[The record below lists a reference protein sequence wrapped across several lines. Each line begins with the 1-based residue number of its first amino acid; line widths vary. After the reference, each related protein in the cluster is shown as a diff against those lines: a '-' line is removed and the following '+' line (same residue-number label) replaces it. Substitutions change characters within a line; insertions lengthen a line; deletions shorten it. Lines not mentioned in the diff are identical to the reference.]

1 MAGAICS
8 RSCRAACLPDNS
20 LSPPHITLVGGI
32 NMDISVHAHTT
43 LRAGDSNPGQVQC
56 SPGGVARNVAEN
68 LVRLGQDVRLVGVLG
83 DDVFGQ
89 ALRQSGAAV
98 GLDMRACLTL
108 PGQRS
113 ATYVCLHRADG
124 DMDVAVNDMDIMDA
138 LTPAL
143 LQPHVA
149 LLRSAAVLVADC
161 NLRPDVW
168 QWLATEV
175 AHPAL
180 FAEAVSVAKCTR
192 LSAVLA
198 HVHTLKANR
207 LEAQVL
213 WGRTIASTQDA
224 CDAALALHRQGVGRV
239 LISLGA
245 QGVAWCDA
253 DGRCGHR
260 AARVVPVLSA
270 TGAGDALM
278 GGLVYGHLQGWPLEK
293 ALAWAM
299 ACAEITL
306 GCPAANAPAL
316 SVQAVQHHMQH
327 TTP

>member
-1 MAGAICS
+1 M
-8 RSCRAACLPDNS
+8 P
-20 LSPPHITLVGGI
+20 PPHIALLGGI
-32 NMDISVHAHTT
+32 NMDVSVHAHST
-43 LRAGDSNPGQVQC
+43 LRAGDSNPGRVQC

-68 LVRLGQDVRLVGVLG
+68 LLRLGLDARLLGVLG

-89 ALRQSGAAV
+89 ALWQFGAAI
-98 GLDMRACLTL
+98 GLDMCACLTL
-108 PGQRS
+108 PGQRT

-138 LTPAL
+138 ITPAL
-143 LQPHVA
+143 LQPQQA
-149 LLRSAAVLVADC
+149 LLRDAAVLVTDC

-192 LSAVLA
+192 LGDVLA
-198 HVHTLKANR
+198 QLHTLKANR
-207 LEAQVL
+207 LEAQAL
-213 WGRTIASTQDA
+213 CGRAIASVQEA
-224 CDAALALHRQGVGRV
+224 CDAALALHRRGVGRV

-260 AARVVPVLSA
+260 AARAVPVVSA

-278 GGLVYGHLQGWPLEK
+278 SGLVYGHLQGWPLQE

-306 GCPAANAPAL
+306 ASTAANAPAL
-316 SVQAVQHHMQH
+316 SVQAVQNYVQQ

>member
-1 MAGAICS
+1 
-8 RSCRAACLPDNS
+8 
-20 LSPPHITLVGGI
+20 
-32 NMDISVHAHTT
+32 MDVSVHAHST
-43 LRAGDSNPGQVQC
+43 LRAGDSNTGRVQC

-68 LVRLGQDVRLVGVLG
+68 LLRLGLDTRLLGVLG

-89 ALRQSGAAV
+89 SLWQSGAAM

-108 PGQRS
+108 PGQRT

-143 LQPHVA
+143 LQPQQA
-149 LLRSAAVLVADC
+149 LLRDAAVLVAHC

-192 LSAVLA
+192 LGDVLA
-198 HVHTLKANR
+198 QLHTLKANR
-207 LEAQVL
+207 LEAQAL
-213 WGRTIASTQDA
+213 CGRAIASVQEA
-224 CDAALALHRQGVGRV
+224 CDAALALHRRGVGRV

-253 DGRCGHR
+253 DGRYGHR
-260 AARVVPVLSA
+260 AARAVPVVSA

-278 GGLVYGHLQGWPLEK
+278 SGLVYGHLQGWPLQE

-306 GCPAANAPAL
+306 ASTAANAPAL
-316 SVQAVQHHMQH
+316 SVQAVQNYMQQ

>member
-1 MAGAICS
+1 M
-8 RSCRAACLPDNS
+8 P
-20 LSPPHITLVGGI
+20 PPHIALLGGI
-32 NMDISVHAHTT
+32 NMDVSVHAHST
-43 LRAGDSNPGQVQC
+43 LRAGDSNTGRVQC

-68 LVRLGQDVRLVGVLG
+68 LLRLGLDARLLGVLG

-89 ALRQSGAAV
+89 ALWQFGAAI

-108 PGQRS
+108 PGQRT

-143 LQPHVA
+143 LQPQQA
-149 LLRSAAVLVADC
+149 LLRDAAVLVADC

-192 LSAVLA
+192 LGDVLA
-198 HVHTLKANR
+198 QLHTLKANR
-207 LEAQVL
+207 LEAQAL
-213 WGRTIASTQDA
+213 CGRAIASVQEA
-224 CDAALALHRQGVGRV
+224 CDAALALHRRGVGRV

-260 AARVVPVLSA
+260 AARAVPVVSA

-278 GGLVYGHLQGWPLEK
+278 SGLVYGHLRGWPLQE

-306 GCPAANAPAL
+306 ASTAANAPAL
-316 SVQAVQHHMQH
+316 SVQAVQNYMQQ

>member
-1 MAGAICS
+1 MAFT
-8 RSCRAACLPDNS
+8 
-20 LSPPHITLVGGI
+20 PPPITLLGGI
-32 NMDISVHAHTT
+32 NMDVSVHAHGP
-43 LRAGDSNPGQVQC
+43 LRAGDSNLGQVQC

-68 LVRLGQDVRLVGVLG
+68 LSRLGLNVRLLGVLG

-89 ALRQSGAAV
+89 ALRAAGAAV

-124 DMDVAVNDMDIMDA
+124 DMEVAVNDMDIMDA

-143 LQPHVA
+143 LLPQMA
-149 LLRSAAVLVADC
+149 LLRGAAVLVADC

-180 FAEAVSVAKCTR
+180 FAEAVSVAKCMR
-192 LSAVLA
+192 LGPVLA

-207 LEAQVL
+207 LEAQAMC
-213 WGRTIASTQDA
+213 GRAIASVQDA
-224 CDAALALHRQGVGRV
+224 CDAALQLHRRGVGRV
-239 LISLGA
+239 FISLGA
-245 QGVAWCDA
+245 QGVAWCDGE
-253 DGRCGHR
+253 GRCGHR
-260 AARVVPVLSA
+260 AARMVPVLSA

-278 GGLVYGHLQGWPLEK
+278 GGLVYGHQQGWPLEE

-306 GCPAANAPAL
+306 ASPAANAPAL
-316 SVQAVQHHMQH
+316 SVQAVQHHMQS
-327 TTP
+327 TPP

>member
-1 MAGAICS
+1 
-8 RSCRAACLPDNS
+8 
-20 LSPPHITLVGGI
+20 
-32 NMDISVHAHTT
+32 MDVSVHAHSP

-68 LVRLGQDVRLVGVLG
+68 LSRLGLDARLLGVLG
-83 DDVFGQ
+83 DDVFGE
-89 ALRQSGAAV
+89 ALRAAGKAV

-143 LQPHVA
+143 LQPQLA
-149 LLRSAAVLVADC
+149 PLRSAAVLVADC
-161 NLRPDVW
+161 NLRPEVW
-168 QWLATEV
+168 QWLAAEV

-180 FAEAVSVAKCTR
+180 FAEAVSVAKCMR
-192 LSAVLA
+192 LGPVLA
-198 HVHTLKANR
+198 QVHTLKANR
-207 LEAQVL
+207 LEAQAL
-213 WGRTIASTQDA
+213 SGRDIASVQDA
-224 CDAALALHRQGVGRV
+224 CDAALQLHRRGVGRV
-239 LISLGA
+239 FISLGA

-260 AARVVPVLSA
+260 AARAVPVRSA

-278 GGLVYGHLQGWPLEK
+278 GGLVYGHQRGWPLEE

-306 GCPAANAPAL
+306 GSPAANAPAL

-327 TTP
+327 TPP

>member
-1 MAGAICS
+1 M
-8 RSCRAACLPDNS
+8 P
-20 LSPPHITLVGGI
+20 PPHIALLGGI
-32 NMDISVHAHTT
+32 NMDVSVHAHST
-43 LRAGDSNPGQVQC
+43 LRAGDSNPGRVQC

-68 LVRLGQDVRLVGVLG
+68 LLRLGLDARLLGVLG

-89 ALRQSGAAV
+89 SLWQSGAAM

-108 PGQRS
+108 PGQRT

-143 LQPHVA
+143 LQPQQA
-149 LLRSAAVLVADC
+149 LLRDAAVLVADC

-168 QWLATEV
+168 QWLVTEV

-192 LSAVLA
+192 LGDVLPQL
-198 HVHTLKANR
+198 HTLKANR
-207 LEAQVL
+207 LEAQAL
-213 WGRTIASTQDA
+213 CGRAIASVQEA
-224 CDAALALHRQGVGRV
+224 CDAALALHRRGVGRV

-260 AARVVPVLSA
+260 AARAVPVVSA

-278 GGLVYGHLQGWPLEK
+278 SGLVYGHLQGWPLQE

-306 GCPAANAPAL
+306 ASTAANAPAL
-316 SVQAVQHHMQH
+316 SVQAVQNYVQQ

>member
-1 MAGAICS
+1 M
-8 RSCRAACLPDNS
+8 P
-20 LSPPHITLVGGI
+20 PPHIALLGGI
-32 NMDISVHAHTT
+32 NMDVSVHAHST
-43 LRAGDSNPGQVQC
+43 LRAGDSNTGRVQC

-68 LVRLGQDVRLVGVLG
+68 LLRLGLDARLLGVLG

-89 ALRQSGAAV
+89 ALWQFGAAI

-108 PGQRS
+108 PGQRT
-113 ATYVCLHRADG
+113 ATYVCMHRADG

-143 LQPHVA
+143 LQPQQA
-149 LLRSAAVLVADC
+149 LLRDAAVLVADC
-161 NLRPDVW
+161 NLRSDVW

-192 LSAVLA
+192 LGDVLA
-198 HVHTLKANR
+198 QLHTLKANR
-207 LEAQVL
+207 LEAQAL
-213 WGRTIASTQDA
+213 CGRAIASVQEA
-224 CDAALALHRQGVGRV
+224 CDAALALHRRGVGRV

-253 DGRCGHR
+253 DARCGHR
-260 AARVVPVLSA
+260 AARAVPVVSA

-278 GGLVYGHLQGWPLEK
+278 SGLVYGHLQGWPLQE

-306 GCPAANAPAL
+306 ASTAANAPAL
-316 SVQAVQHHMQH
+316 SVQAVQNYMQQ

>member
-1 MAGAICS
+1 MPTVS
-8 RSCRAACLPDNS
+8 T
-20 LSPPHITLVGGI
+20 HIALLGGI
-32 NMDISVHAHTT
+32 NMDVSVQAHHA
-43 LRAGDSNPGQVQC
+43 LRAGDSNPGRVQC

-68 LVRLGQDVRLVGVLG
+68 LLRLGVDAQLLGVLG

-89 ALRQSGAAV
+89 ALRASGAAM

-113 ATYVCLHRADG
+113 ATYVCLHQADG

-138 LTPAL
+138 LTPTL
-143 LQPHVA
+143 LQPQLA

-168 QWLATEV
+168 QWLVTEV
-175 AHPAL
+175 AHPSL
-180 FAEAVSVAKCTR
+180 FAEAVSVAKCAR
-192 LSAVLA
+192 LGPALPR
-198 HVHTLKANR
+198 VHTLKANR
-207 LEAQVL
+207 LEAQALCSRAIDSV
-213 WGRTIASTQDA
+213 QEA

-260 AARVVPVLSA
+260 AARAVPVRSA

-278 GGLVYGHLQGWPLEK
+278 GGLVYGHLQGWPLEA

-306 GCPAANAPAL
+306 GSPAANAPAL
-316 SVQAVQHHMQH
+316 SVQAVQSYLQH
-327 TTP
+327 T

>member
-1 MAGAICS
+1 MPTVPTHVA
-8 RSCRAACLPDNS
+8 L
-20 LSPPHITLVGGI
+20 LGGI
-32 NMDISVHAHTT
+32 NMDVSVHARSA
-43 LRAGDSNPGQVQC
+43 LRNGDSNAGRVQC

-68 LVRLGQDVRLVGVLG
+68 LLRLGLDARLLGVLG

-89 ALRQSGAAV
+89 ALWQSGAAM

-108 PGQRS
+108 SGQRS
-113 ATYVCLHRADG
+113 ATYVCLHQADG

-138 LTPAL
+138 FTPAL
-143 LQPHVA
+143 LQPQLA
-149 LLRSAAVLVADC
+149 LLRGAAALVADC
-161 NLRPDVW
+161 NLHSDVW

-192 LSAVLA
+192 LGPVLA
-198 HVHTLKANR
+198 QIHTLKANR
-207 LEAQVL
+207 LEAQAL
-213 WGRTIASTQDA
+213 CGRAIASVQDA
-224 CDAALALHRQGVGRV
+224 CDAALALHRLGVGRV

-245 QGVAWCDA
+245 RGVAWCDA
-253 DGRCGHR
+253 DARCGHR
-260 AARVVPVLSA
+260 AARAMPVLSA

-278 GGLVYGHLQGWPLEK
+278 GGLVYGHLQGWSLEA

-306 GCPAANAPAL
+306 TSPAANAPAL
-316 SVQAVQHHMQH
+316 SLQAVEQYMQD

>member
-1 MAGAICS
+1 M
-8 RSCRAACLPDNS
+8 P
-20 LSPPHITLVGGI
+20 PPHIALLGGI
-32 NMDISVHAHTT
+32 NMDVSVHAHST
-43 LRAGDSNPGQVQC
+43 LRAGDSNPGRVQC

-68 LVRLGQDVRLVGVLG
+68 LLRLGLDARLLGVLG

-89 ALRQSGAAV
+89 ALWQFGAAI
-98 GLDMRACLTL
+98 GLDMCACLTL
-108 PGQRS
+108 PGQRT

-124 DMDVAVNDMDIMDA
+124 DMDVAVNDMDITDA

-143 LQPHVA
+143 LQPQQA
-149 LLRSAAVLVADC
+149 LLRDAAVLVADC

-168 QWLATEV
+168 QWLVTEV

-192 LSAVLA
+192 LGDVLPQL
-198 HVHTLKANR
+198 HTLKANR
-207 LEAQVL
+207 LEAQAL
-213 WGRTIASTQDA
+213 CGRAIASVQEA
-224 CDAALALHRQGVGRV
+224 CDAALALHRRGVGRV

-260 AARVVPVLSA
+260 AARAVPVVSA

-278 GGLVYGHLQGWPLEK
+278 SGLVYGHLQGWPLQE

-306 GCPAANAPAL
+306 ASTAANAPAL
-316 SVQAVQHHMQH
+316 SVQAVQNYMQH

>member
-1 MAGAICS
+1 MSTI
-8 RSCRAACLPDNS
+8 
-20 LSPPHITLVGGI
+20 PPHIALLGGI
-32 NMDISVHAHTT
+32 NMDVSVHAHGAQ
-43 LRAGDSNPGQVQC
+43 RAGDSNAGRVQC

-68 LVRLGQDVRLVGVLG
+68 LLRLGLDARLLGVLG

-89 ALRQSGAAV
+89 ALWQSGAAM

-113 ATYVCLHRADG
+113 ATYMCLHQADG
-124 DMDVAVNDMDIMDA
+124 DMKVAVNDMDIMDA

-143 LQPHVA
+143 LQPQLA

-168 QWLATEV
+168 QWLAAEV

-192 LSAVLA
+192 LGPVLA
-198 HVHTLKANR
+198 RIHTLKANR
-207 LEAQVL
+207 LEAQAL
-213 WGRTIASTQDA
+213 CGRAIASVQDA
-224 CDAALALHRQGVGRV
+224 CDAALALHRLGAGRV

-260 AARVVPVLSA
+260 AARAVPVLSA

-278 GGLVYGHLQGWPLEK
+278 GGLVYGHLQGWPLEA

-306 GCPAANAPAL
+306 ASPAANAAAL
-316 SVQAVQHHMQH
+316 SVQAVEQHMQH

>member
-1 MAGAICS
+1 MPTDS
-8 RSCRAACLPDNS
+8 T
-20 LSPPHITLVGGI
+20 HIVLLGGI
-32 NMDISVHAHTT
+32 NMDVSVQAHHA
-43 LRAGDSNPGQVQC
+43 LRAGDSNPGRVQC

-68 LVRLGQDVRLVGVLG
+68 LLRLGVDARLLGVLG

-89 ALRQSGAAV
+89 ALWQSGAAM

-113 ATYVCLHRADG
+113 ATYVCLHQADG

-138 LTPAL
+138 LTPTL
-143 LQPHVA
+143 LQPQLA

-168 QWLATEV
+168 QWLVTEV

-192 LSAVLA
+192 LGPVLPR
-198 HVHTLKANR
+198 VHTLKANR
-207 LEAQVL
+207 LEAQALCSRAIDGV
-213 WGRTIASTQDA
+213 QEA
-224 CDAALALHRQGVGRV
+224 CDAALTLHRQGVGRV

-260 AARVVPVLSA
+260 AARAVPVLSA

-278 GGLVYGHLQGWPLEK
+278 GGLVYGQLQGWPLEA

-306 GCPAANAPAL
+306 GSPAANAPTL
-316 SVQAVQHHMQH
+316 TVQAVQNYLQH
-327 TTP
+327 T

>member
-1 MAGAICS
+1 
-8 RSCRAACLPDNS
+8 
-20 LSPPHITLVGGI
+20 
-32 NMDISVHAHTT
+32 MDVSVHAHSA
-43 LRAGDSNPGQVQC
+43 LREGDSNPGQVQC

-68 LVRLGQDVRLVGVLG
+68 LTRLGLDARLLGVLG

-89 ALRQSGAAV
+89 ALRASGVAM

-124 DMDVAVNDMDIMDA
+124 DMEVAVNDMDIMDA
-138 LTPAL
+138 LTPAR
-143 LQPHVA
+143 LQAQWA

-161 NLRPDVW
+161 NVRPDVW

-192 LSAVLA
+192 LGAVLA
-198 HVHTLKANR
+198 QLHTLKANR
-207 LEAQVL
+207 LEAQAL
-213 WGRTIASTQDA
+213 CGRAITSVQDA
-224 CDAALALHRQGVGRV
+224 CDAALHLHHQGVGRV
-239 LISLGA
+239 FISLGA

-260 AARVVPVLSA
+260 QARAVPVRSA
-270 TGAGDALM
+270 SGAGDALM
-278 GGLVYGHLQGWPLEK
+278 GGLVYGHLQGWPLED

-299 ACAEITL
+299 TCAEITL
-306 GCPAANAPAL
+306 SSPAANAPSL
-316 SVQAVQHHMQH
+316 SVQAVEQFRQD
-327 TTP
+327 TTA

>member
-1 MAGAICS
+1 MPTI
-8 RSCRAACLPDNS
+8 
-20 LSPPHITLVGGI
+20 SPYIALLGGI
-32 NMDISVHAHTT
+32 NMDVSVHAHSA
-43 LRAGDSNPGQVQC
+43 LRKGDSNAGRVQC

-68 LVRLGQDVRLVGVLG
+68 LLRLALDARLLGVLG

-89 ALRQSGAAV
+89 ALWQSGAAM

-113 ATYVCLHRADG
+113 ATYVCLHQADG

-138 LTPAL
+138 FTPAL
-143 LQPHVA
+143 LQPQLA
-149 LLRSAAVLVADC
+149 LLRSAAALVADC
-161 NLRPDVW
+161 NLHPDVW

-192 LSAVLA
+192 LGPVLA
-198 HVHTLKANR
+198 QIHTLKANR
-207 LEAQVL
+207 LEAQAL
-213 WGRTIASTQDA
+213 CGRAIAGVQDA
-224 CDAALALHRQGVGRV
+224 CDAALALHCLGAARV

-253 DGRCGHR
+253 DARCGHR
-260 AARVVPVLSA
+260 AARAMPVLSA

-278 GGLVYGHLQGWPLEK
+278 GGLVYGHLQGWSLEA

-306 GCPAANAPAL
+306 TSSAANAPAL
-316 SVQAVQHHMQH
+316 SLQAVEQHMQD

>member
-1 MAGAICS
+1 MAAAICNL
-8 RSCRAACLPDNS
+8 SCRAVCLPDKS
-20 LSPPHITLVGGI
+20 LPPPHIALLGGI
-32 NMDISVHAHTT
+32 NMDVSVHAHST
-43 LRAGDSNPGQVQC
+43 LRAGDSNTGRVQC

-68 LVRLGQDVRLVGVLG
+68 LLRLGLDARLLGVLG

-89 ALRQSGAAV
+89 SLWQSGAAI

-108 PGQRS
+108 PGQRT

-143 LQPHVA
+143 LQPQQA

-192 LSAVLA
+192 LGDVLA
-198 HVHTLKANR
+198 QLHTLKANR
-207 LEAQVL
+207 LEAQAL
-213 WGRTIASTQDA
+213 CGRAIASVQEA
-224 CDAALALHRQGVGRV
+224 CDAALALHRRGVGLV

-260 AARVVPVLSA
+260 AARAVPVVSA

-278 GGLVYGHLQGWPLEK
+278 SGLVYGHLQGWPLQE

-306 GCPAANAPAL
+306 ASAAANAPAL
-316 SVQAVQHHMQH
+316 SVQAVQNYMQQ

>member
-1 MAGAICS
+1 MAFT
-8 RSCRAACLPDNS
+8 
-20 LSPPHITLVGGI
+20 PPPITLLGGI
-32 NMDISVHAHTT
+32 NMDVSVHAHSP

-68 LVRLGQDVRLVGVLG
+68 LSRLGLDARLLGVLG
-83 DDVFGQ
+83 DDVFGE
-89 ALRQSGAAV
+89 ALRAAGKAV

-143 LQPHVA
+143 LQPQLA
-149 LLRSAAVLVADC
+149 PLRSAAVLVADC
-161 NLRPDVW
+161 NLRPEVW
-168 QWLATEV
+168 QWLAAEV

-180 FAEAVSVAKCTR
+180 FAEAVSVAKCMR
-192 LSAVLA
+192 LGPVLA
-198 HVHTLKANR
+198 QVHTLKANR
-207 LEAQVL
+207 LEAQAL
-213 WGRTIASTQDA
+213 SGRDIASVQDA
-224 CDAALALHRQGVGRV
+224 CDAALQLHRRGVGRV
-239 LISLGA
+239 FISLGA

-260 AARVVPVLSA
+260 AARAVPVRSA

-278 GGLVYGHLQGWPLEK
+278 GGLVYGHQRGWPLEE

-306 GCPAANAPAL
+306 GSPAANAPAL

-327 TTP
+327 TPP

>member
-1 MAGAICS
+1 M
-8 RSCRAACLPDNS
+8 P
-20 LSPPHITLVGGI
+20 PPHIALLGGI
-32 NMDISVHAHTT
+32 NMDVSVHAHNT
-43 LRAGDSNPGQVQC
+43 LRAGDSNPGRVQC

-68 LVRLGQDVRLVGVLG
+68 LLRLGLDARLLGVLG

-89 ALRQSGAAV
+89 SLWQSGAAM

-108 PGQRS
+108 PGQRT

-143 LQPHVA
+143 LQPQQA

-168 QWLATEV
+168 QWLVTEV

-180 FAEAVSVAKCTR
+180 FAEAVSVAKCTH
-192 LSAVLA
+192 LGHVLPQL
-198 HVHTLKANR
+198 HTLKANR
-207 LEAQVL
+207 LEAQAL
-213 WGRTIASTQDA
+213 CGRAIASVQEA
-224 CDAALALHRQGVGRV
+224 CDAALALHRRGVGRV

-260 AARVVPVLSA
+260 AARAVPVVSA

-278 GGLVYGHLQGWPLEK
+278 SGLVYGHLQGWPLQE

-306 GCPAANAPAL
+306 ASTAANAPAL
-316 SVQAVQHHMQH
+316 SVQAVQNYVQQ

>member
-1 MAGAICS
+1 M
-8 RSCRAACLPDNS
+8 P
-20 LSPPHITLVGGI
+20 PPHIALLGGI
-32 NMDISVHAHTT
+32 NMDVSVHAHST
-43 LRAGDSNPGQVQC
+43 LRAGDSNTGRVQC

-68 LVRLGQDVRLVGVLG
+68 LLRLGLDTRLLGVLG

-89 ALRQSGAAV
+89 SLWQSGAAM

-108 PGQRS
+108 PGQRT

-143 LQPHVA
+143 LQPQQA
-149 LLRSAAVLVADC
+149 LLRDAAVLVADC

-168 QWLATEV
+168 QWLVTEV

-192 LSAVLA
+192 LGDVLPQL
-198 HVHTLKANR
+198 HTLKANR
-207 LEAQVL
+207 LEAQAL
-213 WGRTIASTQDA
+213 CGRAIASVQEA
-224 CDAALALHRQGVGRV
+224 CDAALALHRRGVGRV

-260 AARVVPVLSA
+260 AARAVPVVSA

-278 GGLVYGHLQGWPLEK
+278 SGLVYGHLQGWPLQE

-306 GCPAANAPAL
+306 ASTAANAPAL
-316 SVQAVQHHMQH
+316 SVQAVQNYMQQ

>member
-1 MAGAICS
+1 M
-8 RSCRAACLPDNS
+8 P
-20 LSPPHITLVGGI
+20 PPHIALLGGI
-32 NMDISVHAHTT
+32 NMDVSVHAHST
-43 LRAGDSNPGQVQC
+43 LRAGDSNTGRVQC

-68 LVRLGQDVRLVGVLG
+68 LLRLGLDTRLLGVLG

-89 ALRQSGAAV
+89 SLWQSGAAM

-108 PGQRS
+108 PGQRT
-113 ATYVCLHRADG
+113 ATYVCMHRADG

-143 LQPHVA
+143 LQPQQA

-192 LSAVLA
+192 LGDVLA
-198 HVHTLKANR
+198 QLHTLKANR
-207 LEAQVL
+207 LEAQAL
-213 WGRTIASTQDA
+213 CGRAIASVQEA
-224 CDAALALHRQGVGRV
+224 CDAALALHRRGVGRV

-253 DGRCGHR
+253 DGRYGHR
-260 AARVVPVLSA
+260 AARAVPVVSA

-278 GGLVYGHLQGWPLEK
+278 SGLVYGHLQGWPLQE

-306 GCPAANAPAL
+306 ASTAANAPAL
-316 SVQAVQHHMQH
+316 SVQAVQNYMQQ